1 MPTLDACPTTQNVLV
16 GSNGPS
22 QTPPPD
28 DKIGSDQRIFE
39 MIGETSRILED
50 KERSEVT
57 VVYRR
62 FIHDS
67 SILAG
72 GCNY

>member
-1 MPTLDACPTTQNVLV
+1 MVHLKL
-16 GSNGPS
+16 
-22 QTPPPD
+22 PPLD